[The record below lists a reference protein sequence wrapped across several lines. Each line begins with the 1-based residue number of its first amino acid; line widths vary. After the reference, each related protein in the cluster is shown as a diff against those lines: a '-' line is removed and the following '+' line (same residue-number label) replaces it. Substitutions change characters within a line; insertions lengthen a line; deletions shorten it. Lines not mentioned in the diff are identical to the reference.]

1 MIKNI
6 FSVFI
11 LLFLAIFFYFVFNTY
26 FSMNKEIQNKTS
38 RKSIIQTI
46 ENNFNR
52 LPILVND
59 TNDVIEFNSGFE
71 NENTKIKRNFWKLF
85 EKND

>member
-11 LLFLAIFFYFVFNTY
+11 LLFLATFFYFVFNTY